1 MGWFSSMCSS
11 IGSAISSAASAVVGG
26 ISSIASGVAN
36 IASKAWEKTK
46 EVAAKAVNWMAEK
59 AETFVGSIKK
69 VWQSVRP
76 FIDSHIRP
84 LVLAAAAVMPW
95 PWLKGALLALDKG
108 LAYISVF
115 DKSPLADKIDKGIRW
130 AINAAKNLKKTLLK
144 NPEEIEEAE
153 ERKQVF
159 EEAIAQMPPKEAKS
173 VELAAMIN
181 DFVLVQTAIKNT
193 FDKNEICDFEHYL
206 RLRATQKLLKYA
218 EKTLTSAA
226 DIEEITDDD
235 IFLLKAGAG
244 LLAAIPLLSDADAIH
259 LDNIIRTRYGKKLIP
274 FVFEEMVMA
283 WGQNLGELEKQLK
296 TETVLLSK
304 NTVLLRRLEMAK
316 RISDDIS
323 VEEEN
328 ALNEMKSETV
338 AIKLKVE
345 VLSAQMREKKNYVY
359 AAEGFLQTLEKS
371 QEELAAEGRDYLAE
385 EGGQVGMI
393 IIDCA
398 QHGRKWETL
407 SERDQMLIIDYANI
421 FKNESEIRARQLVE
435 VEVGA

>member
-1 MGWFSSMCSS
+1 MGFFSS
-11 IGSAISSAASAVVGG
+11 IGSFISSAVSAVGSAV
-26 ISSIASGVAN
+26 SSVASGIASVAN
-36 IASKAWEKTK
+36 KAWEKTK

-84 LVLAAAAVMPW
+84 LVKAAAAVAPW

-108 LAYISVF
+108 LAYVSAF
-115 DKSPLADKIDKGIRW
+115 DPSPLTKKIDEAIRW
-130 AINAAKNLKKTLLK
+130 AIHAAKNLKETWLK
-144 NPEEIEEAE
+144 NPEEVEEAN

-159 EEAIAQMPPKEAKS
+159 EEAIAQMPAEEAKS
-173 VELAAMIN
+173 VQLAGMIN

-193 FDKNEICDFEHYL
+193 FDKNEIRDFEHYL

-218 EKTLTSAA
+218 EQTLNSAT
-226 DIEEITDDD
+226 DIEQITVDD

-244 LLAAIPLLSDADAIH
+244 LLAANPELSDADAVR
-259 LDNIIRTRYGKKLIP
+259 LDDIIRKRYRKKLIP

-283 WGQNLGELEKQLK
+283 WGQNLGGIEKQLK
-296 TETVLLSK
+296 AETATLSK

-316 RISDDIS
+316 KISDTS
-323 VEEEN
+323 AEEEA
-328 ALNEMKSETV
+328 ALNQMKTETA
-338 AIKLKVE
+338 AIKSQVDM
-345 VLSAQMREKKNYVY
+345 LSAQMREQKNYVY

-371 QEELAAEGRDYLAE
+371 QEELTAEGRDYLAE
-385 EGGQVGMI
+385 EGGKVGMV

-407 SERDQMLIIDYANI
+407 SQEDQMLIIDYANI
-421 FKNESEIRARQLVE
+421 FKNESELRTQQLVE

>member
-1 MGWFSSMCSS
+1 MGFWSS
-11 IGSAISSAASAVVGG
+11 IGGAISGAARAVGSVVSSAASTVKNV
-26 ISSIASGVAN
+26 
-36 IASKAWEKTK
+36 ASKVWEKTK

-59 AETFVGSIKK
+59 AETFVGSVKK

-76 FIDSHIRP
+76 FIDSHVRP
-84 LVLAAAAVMPW
+84 LVQAATKAAPW
-95 PWLKGALLALDKG
+95 PWLKGALTALDMG
-108 LAYISVF
+108 LAYVSAF
-115 DKSPLADKIDKGIRW
+115 DRSPLAKKLDDAIRW
-130 AINAAKNLKKTLLK
+130 AINAAKNLKETLLK
-144 NPEEIEEAE
+144 KPEEVEQAN

-159 EEAIAQMPPKEAKS
+159 EEAVAQMPAEEAKS
-173 VELAAMIN
+173 IQLAAMIN

-193 FDKNEICDFEHYL
+193 FDKNEIRDFEHYL

-218 EKTLTSAA
+218 EQTLNSAT
-226 DIEEITDDD
+226 DIEQISEDD
-235 IFLLKAGAG
+235 IFLLKASAG
-244 LLAAIPLLSDADAIH
+244 LLAANPELSDADAVR
-259 LDNIIRTRYGKKLIP
+259 LDDIIQKRYRKKLIP

-296 TETVLLSK
+296 TETATLSK

-316 RISDDIS
+316 KISEIS
-323 VEEEN
+323 AEEESV
-328 ALNEMKSETV
+328 LNQMKAETT
-338 AIKLKVE
+338 AIKSQVDA
-345 VLSAQMREKKNYVY
+345 LSAQTREKKNYVY

-398 QHGRKWETL
+398 QHGRKWDTL
-407 SERDQMLIIDYANI
+407 NEEEQMLIIDYANI
-421 FKNESEIRARQLVE
+421 FKEESEMRAQQLVE

>member
-1 MGWFSSMCSS
+1 MGFFSFVGSCVSS
-11 IGSAISSAASAVVGG
+11 VVSAV
-26 ISSIASGVAN
+26 SSVASGIASV
-36 IASKAWEKTK
+36 ASKAWGKTK
-46 EVAAKAVNWMAEK
+46 EIAAKAVNWMAEK
-59 AETFVGSIKK
+59 AENFVGSIKK

-84 LVLAAAAVMPW
+84 LIKAAAAVAPW
-95 PWLKGALLALDKG
+95 PWLKGALLVLDKG
-108 LAYISVF
+108 LAYVSAF
-115 DKSPLADKIDKGIRW
+115 DRSPLAKKIDEGIRW
-130 AINAAKNLKKTLLK
+130 AIHAAKNLKETWLK
-144 NPEEIEEAE
+144 KPEEIEEAN

-159 EEAIAQMPPKEAKS
+159 EEAIAQMPPEEAKS

-181 DFVLVQTAIKNT
+181 DFVLVQTAIKNI
-193 FDKNEICDFEHYL
+193 FDKNEIHDFEHYL

-218 EKTLTSAA
+218 EQTLNGAT
-226 DIEEITDDD
+226 DIEQITEDD

-244 LLAAIPLLSDADAIH
+244 LLAANPELSDAEAIR
-259 LDNIIRTRYGKKLIP
+259 LDDIIRKRYNKKLIP

-283 WGQNLGELEKQLK
+283 WNQNLGELEKQLK
-296 TETVLLSK
+296 TETATLSK

-316 RISDDIS
+316 KISDIS
-323 VEEEN
+323 TEEEA
-328 ALNEMKSETV
+328 ALNQMKTET
-338 AIKLKVE
+338 ATIKSQVDA
-345 VLSAQMREKKNYVY
+345 LSAKTRERKNYVY

-407 SERDQMLIIDYANI
+407 NEEDQMLIIDYANI
-421 FKNESEIRARQLVE
+421 FKNESELRTKQLIE

>member
-1 MGWFSSMCSS
+1 MGWFSSVCSAV
-11 IGSAISSAASAVVGG
+11 GSAVSRTASTISSAVSSVASTVKNV
-26 ISSIASGVAN
+26 
-36 IASKAWEKTK
+36 ASKAWEKTK

-59 AETFVGSIKK
+59 AETFIGNVKK

-76 FIDSHIRP
+76 YIDSHIRP
-84 LVLAAAAVMPW
+84 LVQMAAQAVPW
-95 PWLKGALLALDKG
+95 PWLKVALMALDKG
-108 LAYISVF
+108 LAYVSAF
-115 DKSPLADKIDKGIRW
+115 DRSPLAKKIDAAIRW
-130 AINAAKNLKKTLLK
+130 AINAAKSLKDKYLQTT
-144 NPEEIEEAE
+144 EEVEEAN

-159 EEAIAQMPPKEAKS
+159 EEAMAKMPAEEAKS

-193 FDKNEICDFEHYL
+193 FDKNEIQDFEHYL

-218 EKTLTSAA
+218 EQTLNSAT
-226 DIEEITDDD
+226 DIDQITEDD

-244 LLAAIPLLSDADAIH
+244 LLASNPELSDMDAIR
-259 LDNIIRTRYGKKLIP
+259 LDSIIQKRYRKKLIP

-283 WGQNLGELEKQLK
+283 WGQNLGNLENQLK
-296 TETVLLSK
+296 TETGTLSK

-316 RISDDIS
+316 KISEIS
-323 VEEEN
+323 AEEE
-328 ALNEMKSETV
+328 A
-338 AIKLKVE
+338 
-345 VLSAQMREKKNYVY
+345 VLSQMKTETAEIKSQVDTLSAKTREQKNYVY

-371 QEELAAEGRDYLAE
+371 QEELTAEGRDYLAE

-407 SERDQMLIIDYANI
+407 NEEEQMLIIDYANI
-421 FKNESEIRARQLVE
+421 FKEESEQRTQQLVE

>member
-1 MGWFSSMCSS
+1 MGFFSS
-11 IGSAISSAASAVVGG
+11 IGNFISSAANAVGSAVSSVASG
-26 ISSIASGVAN
+26 ISSV
-36 IASKAWEKTK
+36 ASKAWEKTK

-59 AETFVGSIKK
+59 AETFVGNIKK

-84 LVLAAAAVMPW
+84 LVKAAAAVAPW

-108 LAYISVF
+108 LAYVSAF
-115 DKSPLADKIDKGIRW
+115 DRSPLAKRIDEGIRW
-130 AINAAKNLKKTLLK
+130 AINAAKNLKETWLK
-144 NPEEIEEAE
+144 KPEEVEKAN

-159 EEAIAQMPPKEAKS
+159 QEAMAQMPTEEAKA
-173 VELAAMIN
+173 VQLAAMIN
-181 DFVLVQTAIKNT
+181 DFVLVQTAINNT
-193 FDKNEICDFEHYL
+193 FEKNEIKDFEHYL

-218 EKTLTSAA
+218 EQTLSNAT
-226 DIEEITDDD
+226 DIEEITEDD

-244 LLAAIPLLSDADAIH
+244 LLAANPELSDLDAIK
-259 LDNIIRTRYGKKLIP
+259 LDNIIRNRYKKKLIP

-283 WGQNLGELEKQLK
+283 WGKNLSDLESQLK
-296 TETVLLSK
+296 AETAILSK
-304 NTVLLRRLEMAK
+304 NNVLLRRLEMAK
-316 RISDDIS
+316 KISEIS
-323 VEEEN
+323 TEEES
-328 ALNEMKSETV
+328 ALNQMKEETF
-338 AIKLKVE
+338 AIKGKVDK
-345 VLSAQMREKKNYVY
+345 LILQTREKSNYIY

-385 EGGQVGMI
+385 EGGQVGMV

-407 SERDQMLIIDYANI
+407 SEEEQMLIIDYANI
-421 FKNESEIRARQLVE
+421 FKNESELRTKKLIE

>member
-1 MGWFSSMCSS
+1 MGFWSSVGSVFSSAVSAV
-11 IGSAISSAASAVVGG
+11 GSAVSSVASG
-26 ISSIASGVAN
+26 IASV
-36 IASKAWEKTK
+36 ASKAWEKTK

-59 AETFVGSIKK
+59 AETFVGSVKK

-84 LVLAAAAVMPW
+84 LVKAAAAVVPW

-108 LAYISVF
+108 LAYISAF
-115 DKSPLADKIDKGIRW
+115 DRSPLAKKIDEGIRW
-130 AINAAKNLKKTLLK
+130 AIHAAKNLKETWLK
-144 NPEEIEEAE
+144 KPEEIEEAN

-159 EEAIAQMPPKEAKS
+159 EEAIAQMPPEEAKS

-181 DFVLVQTAIKNT
+181 DFVLVQTAIKNI
-193 FDKNEICDFEHYL
+193 FDKNEIRDFEHYL

-218 EKTLTSAA
+218 EQTLNGAT
-226 DIEEITDDD
+226 DIEQITEDD

-244 LLAAIPLLSDADAIH
+244 LLATNPVLSNMDAVR
-259 LDNIIRTRYGKKLIP
+259 LDDIIRKRYSKKLIP

-283 WGQNLGELEKQLK
+283 WNQNLGELEKQLK
-296 TETVLLSK
+296 TETARLSK

-316 RISDDIS
+316 KISDIS
-323 VEEEN
+323 TEEEA
-328 ALNEMKSETV
+328 ALNQMNTETATIKSQV
-338 AIKLKVE
+338 DA
-345 VLSAQMREKKNYVY
+345 LSAQTRERKNYVY

-398 QHGRKWETL
+398 QHGRKWENL
-407 SERDQMLIIDYANI
+407 NEEDQMLIIDYANI
-421 FKNESEIRARQLVE
+421 FKNESELRTKQLVE